1 MLLTKIGRPSI
12 FLPAIMFVWGCVT
25 IGMGFVNNYHGLIA
39 FRVVIGCLEGKLALF
54 VFTQFEGHC

>member
-12 FLPAIMFVWGCVT
+12 FLPVIMFVWGCVT

-39 FRVVIGCLEGKLALF
+39 FRVVIGCLEGKF
-54 VFTQFEGHC
+54 PFTAILQF